1 MLAALISVLLTLRDC
16 LRARAALHVE
26 LLALRH
32 QIHLLSRS
40 RPPRPRLTPTDRL
53 LWIWLSRVAW
63 VAGGAH
69 HRQT

>member
-32 QIHLLSRS
+32 DESIRTAVPQHQPLQSERDIQKAQAL
-40 RPPRPRLTPTDRL
+40 
-53 LWIWLSRVAW
+53 
-63 VAGGAH
+63 
-69 HRQT
+69 